1 MTSCGIAGPK
11 LSGKT
16 TLAKH
21 IADEYWRREK
31 VRSLV
36 LDINAD
42 KWPEGCLVISDESK
56 FWDIVW
62 RAKSCLVIVD
72 EASTVIQRDKELIP
86 VFTRMRHLQHRLI
99 VICHSAVDLLPQ
111 MREQFDTLYLFRQ
124 SERSA
129 GIWAETFTQKDLIAA
144 ADLGQHEFIFA
155 QLYQKSSRQKLA
167 KPISA

>member
-21 IADEYWRREK
+21 LAAEYWRREK
-31 VRSLV
+31 VRALV

-42 KWPEGCLVISDESK
+42 KWPEGCLTMSDEEK

-62 RAKSCLVIVD
+62 NAKGCLVIVD

-86 VFTRMRHLQHRLI
+86 VFTRLRHRQHRLI

-111 MREQFDTLYLFRQ
+111 MRAQFDTLYLFRQ
-124 SERSA
+124 SEKSA
-129 GIWAETFTQKDLIAA
+129 GIWAECFTQKELVAA
-144 ADLGQHEFIFA
+144 SELQQYEFIFA
-155 QLYQKSSRQKLA
+155 QLYKMPLRQKLA
-167 KPISA
+167 FPISA